1 VIHSFQSP
9 AEERRT
15 NTESTAQGTLADIL
29 NKIFNVPMQ
38 FEGRLISK
46 MAAMRLDSL
55 VDDLNNDTLDSWAE
69 IQEEGGVKEPTPL
82 NPFME
87 KELLK
92 DHDLSL
98 DGSAFIRETGFQY
111 VGPVSS

>member
-1 VIHSFQSP
+1 VRQ
-9 AEERRT
+9 RRAT
-15 NTESTAQGTLADIL
+15 LTSSTAQGTLADIL
-29 NKIFNVPMQ
+29 NQMFSVPMQ

-46 MAAMRLDSL
+46 VAALRLDSL
-55 VDDLNNDTLDSWAE
+55 VDDLNDDTLDPWAE
-69 IQEEGGVKEPTPL
+69 MQEEAGVKEPTPL

-98 DGSAFIRETGFQY
+98 DGSAFIRETGFQ
-111 VGPVSS
+111 